1 MVSGKAGREGV
12 DTVTTGGVDTV
23 SPAAPPKRRSPT
35 RWIVIGGIA
44 LVFVLIIGYILA
56 GAALASGPVAKADS
70 ALKSTLSH
78 DRTYSDVFSSDP
90 FKNIDFN
97 ASTPDIAGAK
107 SALTK
112 ARQDIANWQRDISAD
127 RAALSQARADLRSSL
142 LTLPEQSTINTR
154 RHRVDAALSALD
166 SAQQGADIA
175 SKQMALLEPF
185 LDAVGGFVAFGNAG
199 SSNDLGAMQNQLGT
213 ISSNLQKTAA
223 LAQSASLPPQALA
236 VVKTMQQAA
245 SDLQALLSAAQAG
258 DASTAQ
264 KYEAAVEADAKA
276 LEATDSNAIDKAD
289 QALFQPLS
297 DAYQREMKIAAGY

>member
-56 GAALASGPVAKADS
+56 GAALASGPVSKADS
-70 ALKSTLSH
+70 ALKTTLSH

-107 SALTK
+107 NALTK
-112 ARQDIANWQRDISAD
+112 ARQDIANWQRDIAAD
-127 RAALSQARADLRSSL
+127 RAALSRARADLRGSL

-175 SKQMALLEPF
+175 SKQMALLDPF

-213 ISSNLQKTAA
+213 ISANLQKTAA

-245 SDLQALLSAAQAG
+245 SDLQALVSAAQAG
-258 DASTAQ
+258 DAATAQ
-264 KYEAAVEADAKA
+264 KYETAVEADAKA

-289 QALFQPLS
+289 EALFRPLS